1 MKKFLI
7 YLFSLSIILCTNS
20 NSEIFKSKNG
30 YILNLPNKY
39 EVMER
44 EYLGSHMT
52 IIYNKKK
59 HDGGKNIMFVMVNN
73 DTEAMNLLK
82 TYKEVNIGDEF
93 CNTIHQLYKEM
104 TPNVKN
110 LELYQCTKKTA
121 VKLSHVLKTIYDSEH
136 PNYIMYQY
144 SFSSNNK
151 LVMISG
157 TCKKNNCGDRDRKL
171 IKISNSFKW

>member
-1 MKKFLI
+1 MKKFLV

-59 HDGGKNIMFVMVNN
+59 TLEKNQNKKLPLTSKDFR
-73 DTEAMNLLK
+73 K
-82 TYKEVNIGDEF
+82 SS
-93 CNTIHQLYKEM
+93 
-104 TPNVKN
+104 KN
-110 LELYQCTKKTA
+110 
-121 VKLSHVLKTIYDSEH
+121 
-136 PNYIMYQY
+136 
-144 SFSSNNK
+144 FS
-151 LVMISG
+151 
-157 TCKKNNCGDRDRKL
+157 R
-171 IKISNSFKW
+171 